1 MNNYKGVIFDLG
13 GVVFSSPMQA
23 FSKLERQHGLEH
35 NFLNRMIVRNGENSA
50 WSKLER
56 GLLSMGNDF
65 FSAFDEEIALAGAKN
80 FSSRELMQE
89 VNQSMGVNQNM
100 LKAIE
105 ILKQNQLK
113 VAALTNNWVEK
124 DSSKG
129 FGEQIKDYFDV
140 FIESAKVGL
149 QKPDPEIYKLT
160 LNTMNLQPQQ
170 TIFLDDIGRN
180 LKSAKELG
188 ITTIKV
194 TEAEIALKELSE
206 FLNLDLQLLSNL
218 K

>member
-1 MNNYKGVIFDLG
+1 MSKYKGVIFDLG

-23 FSKLERQHGLEH
+23 FSKLEKQHGLEH

-56 GLLSMGNDF
+56 GLLSMGDDF
-65 FSAFDEEIALAGAKN
+65 FSAFDEEIANAGAKN
-80 FSSRELMQE
+80 FSSKELMHE
-89 VNQSMGVNQNM
+89 VNQSMGVNQSM

-105 ILKQNQLK
+105 TLKRNQLV

-124 DSSKG
+124 DNKG
-129 FGEQIKDYFDV
+129 FGEQIMDYFDV

-160 LNTMNLQPQQ
+160 LNTMNLQPEE

-180 LKSAKELG
+180 LKSAKALG
-188 ITTIKV
+188 FTTIKV
-194 TEAEIALKELSE
+194 SEPETALSELSGLLKFE
-206 FLNLDLQLLSNL
+206 LQ
-218 K
+218 

>member
-1 MNNYKGVIFDLG
+1 MKNYKGVIFDLG

-23 FSKLERQHGLEH
+23 FSKLEKQHGLEH
-35 NFLNRMIVRNGENSA
+35 NFLNRMIVRNGEDSA

-56 GLLSMGNDF
+56 GLLAMGEEF
-65 FSAFDEEIALAGAKN
+65 FSAFDKEIALAGASN

-89 VNQSMGVNQNM
+89 VNRSMGVNQNM

-105 ILKQNQLK
+105 ILKQNELK
-113 VAALTNNWVEK
+113 VAALTNNWVEN
-124 DSSKG
+124 DSKKG
-129 FGEQIKDYFDV
+129 FGEQIQEYFDV

-160 LNTMNLQPQQ
+160 LNIMELLPEQ

-180 LKSAKELG
+180 LKSAHALG

-194 TEAEIALKELSE
+194 SEPEKAIGELSSL
-206 FLNLDLQLLSNL
+206 LNLELQ
-218 K
+218 